1 MCCVCVRQVRGL
13 LHAAELQHQRGPDQR
28 HLPPL
33 QAHGRLRHTEHGNQ
47 NYINNNNKK
56 VIIIIIRL
64 IVIVITTLMLLT
76 IDSNKNNNITLYS
89 FCFIKKYDQK
99 VRKTTQS
106 TLEKLSKKFI

>member
-47 NYINNNNKK
+47 NYIHNNNKK

-64 IVIVITTLMLLT
+64 IVITTLMLLT
-76 IDSNKNNNITLYS
+76 IDSNKNN
-89 FCFIKKYDQK
+89 KK
-99 VRKTTQS
+99 
-106 TLEKLSKKFI
+106 I